1 MRHLLLSSVLI
12 CAASLAQ
19 AQDAALIVGITDYAA
34 LPDVNG
40 GIEVAQAG
48 AALDK
53 AGFRVF
59 GTGRGQTDS
68 TAVQGQGNAFAALSP
83 DADRMV
89 VVLAGQFVNDG
100 TRSWLLTADSP
111 QPAPFTVGQRS
122 LSVETAMML
131 LAQTPG
137 SAVLVL
143 AEQDS
148 DADIAGPGLLSGIG
162 DLTIPSGVTVV
173 RGDVAAARNLLRDV
187 IAVPGGDVIAAVRE
201 SDSLSASGFVPGQ
214 LILVPAGQQT
224 PATPVPQAN
233 SDVVTGVT
241 ADLATMFEG
250 SAWEQARKT
259 DTQAS
264 YAAYLDRF
272 PDGAHAGDAVKRLQ
286 ALRNPD
292 SAFKQAEDALKLPIE
307 ARRAVQ
313 RNLQVLGFDTRGI
326 DGIFGP
332 GTRGA
337 IRTWQGQNNTAQTG
351 YLTADTIGRINDQ
364 AARRAAELELQ
375 AEQRRTAN
383 RTADRADWEKTGA
396 TGTAA
401 GLRAYLDTHPDG
413 QFADQARAALAERR
427 QQNRSAAANADR
439 ALWDRMVEADNVAAY
454 NRYLAEQPDGAFR
467 DDAVARIAQ
476 LQKSVAAERDN
487 SAAAAAEQQLAL
499 DPISLRLVEARL
511 QQLGLNPGAVD
522 GRIDGDTRGAIRR
535 YQRDRQLTASGFL
548 DQATVSQMLTDA
560 FR

>member
-1 MRHLLLSSVLI
+1 MRQLLLSSVLF

-34 LPDVNG
+34 LPDVTG

-48 AALDK
+48 AALNT

-59 GTGRGQTDS
+59 GSGNGATDS

-143 AEQDS
+143 GEQDS

-187 IAVPGGDVIAAVRE
+187 IAVPGGDVIAAVRK
-201 SDSLSASGFVPGQ
+201 SKSLTASGFVPGR
-214 LILVPAGQQT
+214 LVLVPSGQT
-224 PATPVPQAN
+224 PSAPVPQATN
-233 SDVVTGVT
+233 DVVTGVT

-272 PDGAHAGDAVKRLQ
+272 PNGANAGDAVARLQ
-286 ALRNPD
+286 ALRDPNL
-292 SAFKQAEDALKLPIE
+292 ALKQAEDDLKLPVE

-337 IRTWQGQNNTAQTG
+337 IKTWQGQNNTAQTG

-375 AEQRRTAN
+375 AEQRRAAN
-383 RTADRADWEKTGA
+383 RAADRTDWEKAAA
-396 TGTAA
+396 TGTIAS
-401 GLRAYLDTHPDG
+401 LREYLEKHPDG
-413 QFADQARAALAERR
+413 QFAAQAGKAIEERQRAART
-427 QQNRSAAANADR
+427 AAARDDMQD
-439 ALWDRMVEADNVAAY
+439 WDGVAATNTIDAY
-454 NRYLAEQPDGAFR
+454 NGYLAAHPNGGFR
-467 DDAVARIAQ
+467 DEAAARIRQLQQAVAAQ
-476 LQKSVAAERDN
+476 QDN
-487 SAAAAAEQQLAL
+487 SAAAATERQLAL

-511 QQLGLNPGAVD
+511 QQLGLQPGAVD
-522 GRIDGDTRGAIRR
+522 GRIDNDTRGAIRR
-535 YQRDRQLTASGFL
+535 YQRDRQLTASGYL

>member
-1 MRHLLLSSVLI
+1 MRQLLLSSVLF

-34 LPDVNG
+34 LPDVTG

-48 AALDK
+48 AALNT

-59 GTGRGQTDS
+59 GSGNGATDS

-143 AEQDS
+143 GEQDS

-187 IAVPGGDVIAAVRE
+187 IAVPGGDVIAAVRK
-201 SDSLSASGFVPGQ
+201 SKSLTASGFVPGR
-214 LILVPAGQQT
+214 LVLVPSGQT
-224 PATPVPQAN
+224 PSAPVPQATN
-233 SDVVTGVT
+233 DVVTGVT

-272 PDGAHAGDAVKRLQ
+272 PDGANAGDAVARLQ
-286 ALRNPD
+286 ALRDPNL
-292 SAFKQAEDALKLPIE
+292 ALKQAEDDLKLPVE

-337 IRTWQGQNNTAQTG
+337 IKTWQGQNNTAQTG

-375 AEQRRTAN
+375 AEQRRAAN
-383 RTADRADWEKTGA
+383 RAADRTDWERTGA

-401 GLRAYLDTHPDG
+401 GLREYLEKHPDG
-413 QFADQARAALAERR
+413 QFAPQAIAALQQIQAQTRNTAQAEDRASWDRAR
-427 QQNRSAAANADR
+427 QADNAAAYKAYLDR
-439 ALWDRMVEADNVAAY
+439 
-454 NRYLAEQPDGAFR
+454 PGDGAFE
-467 DDAVARIAQ
+467 AEAQARLADLTAQ
-476 LQKSVAAERDN
+476 NGRQAEQ
-487 SAAAAAEQQLAL
+487 AAAAATERQLAL
-499 DPISLRLVEARL
+499 DPISLRLVESRL
-511 QQLGLNPGAVD
+511 QQLGLQPGAVD
-522 GRIDGDTRGAIRR
+522 GRIDADTRGAIRR
-535 YQRDRQLTASGFL
+535 YQRDRQLTASGYL

>member
-1 MRHLLLSSVLI
+1 MRQLLLSSVLF

-34 LPDVNG
+34 LPDVTG

-48 AALDK
+48 AALNT

-59 GTGRGQTDS
+59 GSGNGATDS

-143 AEQDS
+143 GEQDS

-187 IAVPGGDVIAAVRE
+187 IAVPGGDVIAAVRK
-201 SDSLSASGFVPGQ
+201 SKSLTASGFVPGR
-214 LILVPAGQQT
+214 LVLVPSGQT
-224 PATPVPQAN
+224 PSAPVPQATN
-233 SDVVTGVT
+233 DVVTGVT

-250 SAWEQARKT
+250 SAWEQARKS

-272 PDGAHAGDAVKRLQ
+272 PNGANAGDAVARLQ
-286 ALRNPD
+286 ALRDPNL
-292 SAFKQAEDALKLPIE
+292 ALKQAEDDLKLPVE

-337 IRTWQGQNNTAQTG
+337 IKTWQGQNNTAQTG

-375 AEQRRTAN
+375 AEQRRAAN
-383 RTADRADWEKTGA
+383 RAADRTDWEKAAA
-396 TGTAA
+396 TGTIAS
-401 GLRAYLDTHPDG
+401 LREYLEKHPDG
-413 QFADQARAALAERR
+413 QFAAQAGKAIEERQRAART
-427 QQNRSAAANADR
+427 AAARDDMQD
-439 ALWDRMVEADNVAAY
+439 WDGVAATNTIDAY
-454 NRYLAEQPDGAFR
+454 NGYLAAHPNGGFR
-467 DDAVARIAQ
+467 DEAAARIRQLQQAVAAQ
-476 LQKSVAAERDN
+476 QDN
-487 SAAAAAEQQLAL
+487 SAAAATERQLAL

-511 QQLGLNPGAVD
+511 QQLGLQPGAVD
-522 GRIDGDTRGAIRR
+522 GRIDADTRGAIRR
-535 YQRDRQLTASGFL
+535 YQRDRQLTASGYL